1 MTENGEQTAL
11 LDRNQVYEGQGYR
24 PVRICMVCGTY
35 PPARC
40 GVADGLKILSE
51 GIAARG
57 AEVSV
62 ITSSYLG
69 IPWDRGNPAVLPV
82 VRSWS
87 LTNTWQVL
95 RAILSTSPDIVHF
108 QFPHTEYRRRIL
120 FNLLVPLIKVAR
132 NSTRVVVTFHE
143 FLKQEEIGWRKF
155 LNISRLLV
163 SVVAVDGVIVVAPEY
178 KEVLHRLWPRSR
190 RILCKVVRNAS
201 NIPRSKLNSEEL
213 AVLRHQL
220 GVAQNAV
227 LLAYFGFIGPGKG
240 FEDLLE
246 VIKVLRARDKPV
258 RLVALGELARE
269 SEYHRGLLT
278 RLSEASFADSVRLLG
293 RTDAVTVANHL
304 AACDAA
310 IFPFT
315 EGVHPKAGS
324 ILAATEQGVFTVT
337 TSTVKSGF
345 SEAENVYYAHPRDVT
360 EMAEAVLR
368 YAGRR
373 ALPGSF
379 PWRTSDQVADD
390 NFRLYL
396 DLLAG
401 QGLPVLRC
409 S

>member
-1 MTENGEQTAL
+1 MTENGDQTAL
-11 LDRNQVYEGQGYR
+11 LDHTQVYEGQGYR

-40 GVADGLKILSE
+40 GVADGLRILSE

-57 AEVSV
+57 AEVSI

-69 IPWDRGNPAVLPV
+69 ISCDRGNPTVLPV

-87 LTNTWQVL
+87 LTNTRQVL
-95 RAILSTSPDIVHF
+95 KAILSTSPDIVHF
-108 QFPHTEYRRRIL
+108 QFPHTEYKKRVL
-120 FNLLVPLIKVAR
+120 FNLLVPMLKLAR
-132 NSTRVVVTFHE
+132 NTTRVVVTFHE

-155 LNISRLLV
+155 LSISRILV

-178 KEVLHRLWPRSR
+178 KDQLHHLWPRSR
-190 RILCKVVRNAS
+190 RIPCKIVRNAS
-201 NIPRSKLNSEEL
+201 NIPRSNLNFEEL

-220 GVAQNAV
+220 GIAQDAV
-227 LLAYFGFIGPGKG
+227 FLAYFGFIGPGKG

-246 VIKVLRARDKPV
+246 VVKVLRARGKLV
-258 RLVALGELARE
+258 RLVVLGELSRE
-269 SEYHRGLLT
+269 SEHHRRLL
-278 RLSEASFADSVRLLG
+278 RQLSDANFADCVTLLG
-293 RTDAVTVANHL
+293 RKEAVTVANHL

-315 EGVHPKAGS
+315 DGLHAKAGS

-337 TSTVKSGF
+337 TSTARNGF
-345 SEAENVYYAHPRDVT
+345 AEAENVYYARPRDVV
-360 EMAEAVLR
+360 EMAEAVLQ

-373 ALPGSF
+373 VPPGSF

-390 NFRLYL
+390 NFDLYKKL
-396 DLLAG
+396 VFPGRAVSA
-401 QGLPVLRC
+401 P
-409 S
+409 